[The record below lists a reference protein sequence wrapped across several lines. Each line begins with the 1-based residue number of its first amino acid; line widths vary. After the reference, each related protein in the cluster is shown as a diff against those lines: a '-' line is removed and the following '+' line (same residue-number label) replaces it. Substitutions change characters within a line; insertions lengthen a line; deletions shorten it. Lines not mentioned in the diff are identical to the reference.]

1 MPDPAKRRRPLLV
14 ARFKTKAELEK
25 EDRMWRLHKEAW
37 AKVALR
43 ACPHPR
49 EREMWMEYLAARRSD

>member
-1 MPDPAKRRRPLLV
+1 MLNHSKRQSPMRV
-14 ARFKTKAELEK
+14 ERFLSKAELEK
-25 EDRMWRLHKEAW
+25 RERMWRLHDEAR

-43 ACPHPR
+43 ACPPPH